1 MGGSGGENEH
11 PRQRQLLCKDSRG
24 KKKKRG
30 ELFFYHCTFYPSVV
44 IFCCLHRMSLT
55 METPRGSYLFGDLKS
70 LGESDENA
78 MVLSQ
83 DNAHRHISTIFS
95 GSLLTP

>member
-1 MGGSGGENEH
+1 MNIPGRDNCCAKIQGG
-11 PRQRQLLCKDSRG
+11 R
-24 KKKKRG
+24 KKKRG

-70 LGESDENA
+70 LGESDGNA